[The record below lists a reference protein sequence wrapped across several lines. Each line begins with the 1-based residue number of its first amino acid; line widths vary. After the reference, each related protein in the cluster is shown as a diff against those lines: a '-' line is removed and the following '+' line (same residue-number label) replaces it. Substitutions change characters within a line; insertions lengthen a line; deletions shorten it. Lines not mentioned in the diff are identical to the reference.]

1 MEPMNLALGILRQ
14 LQSSIINN
22 SKEWTIRRG
31 FPVSA
36 RIFELKSEKRRNV
49 PYYKPADRTS

>member
-1 MEPMNLALGILRQ
+1 MNLALGILRQ